1 MSHRLG
7 DILSSMHSGVGKT
20 LKLCNLLTIWDEV
33 VDERVRKHTEAVK
46 IRSGILYVY
55 TSSSAWAQELSFLK
69 GPIVEKFNLVAGEE
83 AISDIRFTAKGR
95 LGGV

>member
-1 MSHRLG
+1 MSHRLA
-7 DILSSMHSGVGKT
+7 DILGSMHSEVGKT

-33 VDERVRKHTEAVK
+33 VDERVSKHTEAVK

-83 AISDIRFTAKGR
+83 VIRDIRFTAKGR